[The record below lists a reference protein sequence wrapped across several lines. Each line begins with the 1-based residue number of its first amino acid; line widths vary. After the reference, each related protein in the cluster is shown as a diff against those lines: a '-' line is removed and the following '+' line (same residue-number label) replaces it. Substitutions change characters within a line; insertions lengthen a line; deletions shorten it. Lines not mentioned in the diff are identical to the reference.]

1 MQIINL
7 YPKNRRAFEHARDTL
22 SKSYT
27 YKLILLHIFIFE
39 LACLIVKY
47 IYIYIYIYLFI
58 YLFIYFRLEHDS
70 FVK

>member
-7 YPKNRRAFEHARDTL
+7 YPKNRRAFEHVRDTL

-47 IYIYIYIYLFI
+47 IYIFI